1 MKKGPCSEYAFI
13 AVLWTSP
20 PESPDYAMARSLAAL
35 ATEIT
40 AGDSRPTSRTP
51 NHDWRARHC
60 RPSAW
65 QPRDRSRRGTVS
77 RLTEGCTDDRT
88 PPRSPRVEVFR
99 DPGAGCPH
107 PCGGLKGRAR
117 APRG

>member
-1 MKKGPCSEYAFI
+1 MKKGPRSGYAFI

-20 PESPDYAMARSLAAL
+20 PESPDYVMARSQAAS
-35 ATEIT
+35 ATETT

-51 NHDWRARHC
+51 NHEWRGRDC
-60 RPSAW
+60 RPSVW
-65 QPRDRSRRGTVS
+65 QPRDRSWRGIVL

-99 DPGAGCPH
+99 DPGAG
-107 PCGGLKGRAR
+107 
-117 APRG
+117 